1 MNLKTP
7 KTFKIL
13 SEDDLSQVVG
23 GNRDFWIDLK
33 NFFKNAQKDR
43 KAR

>member
-1 MNLKTP
+1 MSLKTP
-7 KTFKIL
+7 KTFKIV

-33 NFFKNAQKDR
+33 NFSKNAQKDR